1 MGHAGTYSTCQYWK
15 RRTTSKQ
22 GGPGG
27 HPPVAHFGSLWITL
41 GHVESFFSP
50 NVSHVGPCPVSNH
63 EDLQRPRR
71 CLSAPS
77 VEVMADMAWRLW
89 RSAVTVGT
97 VGRESS
103 QPYGVQGLGISQH
116 LLWPVPVTETFHI
129 FPLSITFHHFPS
141 LSITFHHF
149 PSLSITFHH
158 FPSLSITFHHFPL
171 AATSST

>member
-1 MGHAGTYSTCQYWK
+1 MQVPTARVNIGRDGPLP
-15 RRTTSKQ
+15 SK

-77 VEVMADMAWRLW
+77 VEVMADMA
-89 RSAVTVGT
+89 
-97 VGRESS
+97 
-103 QPYGVQGLGISQH
+103 
-116 LLWPVPVTETFHI
+116 
-129 FPLSITFHHFPS
+129 
-141 LSITFHHF
+141 
-149 PSLSITFHH
+149 
-158 FPSLSITFHHFPL
+158 
-171 AATSST
+171 